1 MNFKEIL
8 SEAIDNNTKIILTG
22 YSGWGKSE
30 MIQQVAEEKGLE
42 LIDFRLS
49 EVLPE
54 DLVGIPKVI
63 GDYYEYVPPKW
74 LYDVVN
80 NPDKKY
86 LLFLDEITQGTP
98 EVLNICY
105 KIFDKVTKVSN
116 YTLTNVAVVGA
127 TNYQSESNYLS
138 ELPTPLKN
146 RACMLELDKDVDR
159 ASNYLINKYSLTLE
173 IKPVL
178 DKCIVDSNPRSTE
191 KALTLI
197 MNHCNK
203 HLVIPYINASNYQ
216 SLNNFITLTESQSD
230 SLTDLERAR
239 VALSLGFIVLNNK
252 KYSINHPH
260 YLTINYHLSQEE
272 SEIIEEEFSS
282 KEMPVVEDALSGFV
296 TAYAITNSATL
307 SSDELRVLSEEST
320 FNVYKYLNGMK
331 LNAKILKEQLPLL
344 CELTGRTDVE
354 LMRGLANNRILPI
367 DVMRNFKDI
376 MPWDILKS
384 QKEKGWLT
392 DNKLLE
398 FAKELA

>member
-54 DLVGIPKVI
+54 DLVGIPKVK

-105 KIFDKVTKVSN
+105 KIFDKITKVGN

-146 RACMLELDKDVDR
+146 RACMLELDKDIDR
-159 ASNYLINKYSLTLE
+159 ASNYLIQKYSLTSE

-216 SLNNFITLTESQSD
+216 SLNNFITLTESQSE
-230 SLTDLERAR
+230 SLTDLEKAR

-272 SEIIEEEFSS
+272 SEIIEDEFAS

-307 SSDELRVLSEEST
+307 SSDELRILSEEST
-320 FNVYKYLNGMK
+320 FNVYKYLKGMK
-331 LNAKILKEQLPLL
+331 LNTKILKEQLSLL
-344 CELTGRTDVE
+344 CELTCKTDVE
-354 LMRGLANNRILPI
+354 LMRDLAANRILPI
-367 DVMRNFKDI
+367 DIMRNFKDI
-376 MPWDILKS
+376 VPWDILKA
-384 QKEKGWLT
+384 QKDKGWLT
-392 DNKLLE
+392 ESKLSE

>member
-54 DLVGIPKVI
+54 DLVGIPKVK

-105 KIFDKVTKVSN
+105 KIFDKVTKVGN

-159 ASNYLINKYSLTLE
+159 ASNYLIQKYNLTSE

-178 DKCIVDSNPRSTE
+178 DKCVVDSNPRSTE

-216 SLNNFITLTESQSD
+216 SLNNFITLTESQSE

-272 SEIIEEEFSS
+272 SEIIEDEFAS

-376 MPWDILKS
+376 MPWDVLKS

>member
-105 KIFDKVTKVSN
+105 KIFDKVTKVGN

-272 SEIIEEEFSS
+272 SEIIEDEFAS

-331 LNAKILKEQLPLL
+331 LNAKILKEQLSLL

>member
-105 KIFDKVTKVSN
+105 KIFDKVTKVGN

-159 ASNYLINKYSLTLE
+159 ASNYLIQKYNLTSE

-178 DKCIVDSNPRSTE
+178 DKCVVDSNPRSTE

-216 SLNNFITLTESQSD
+216 SLNNFITLTESQSE

-252 KYSINHPH
+252 KYSINSPH